1 MPDGGRP
8 AGLKPPVV
16 RGTDIE
22 APVSPAPNRGAQDRR
37 SSPTDVFRSVRTQW
51 LLLATAAV
59 SRFGG
64 GVLMGTA
71 MAVYVG
77 REGSPLAVSAVAT
90 AYFAGLM
97 LASPVWG
104 AVADVTG
111 RRRAVMVV
119 TGTLATLAAAPLA
132 VADGVWA
139 PVGLRGLYAVFAAG
153 FAPVALTIASER
165 GGESGRGRSL
175 GTFNS
180 ARSGGFA
187 GGQFVAG
194 LLLGAVARPELYL
207 VVAGLSAASTVAAAL
222 LVDPTNDGG
231 DDGPGTP
238 VAADGGTSGEPP
250 TRAELL
256 QEVRDRLF
264 PAAGDRGH
272 FRVKGL
278 RWLYVALAVRNVT
291 VLGVMALMAPY
302 LVDIVGVAEAVM
314 GALLAVNHGTQVA
327 AMYLLGVAADRVG
340 RKPLIVVGMA
350 GSGAFAV
357 FAAAATLP
365 AAGAGV
371 LGVAGP
377 AWLGTGLARVA
388 VAAGALFLLGVSF
401 SAMTTGAVAF
411 IGDVAPAGRE
421 SELMGLRST
430 AKGLGGIVG
439 PTLVG
444 GAATLAGYPAAFALA
459 STLAFVAAGLAG
471 LALVESRPTGGGSVP
486 ADD

>member
-1 MPDGGRP
+1 M
-8 AGLKPPVV
+8 
-16 RGTDIE
+16 
-22 APVSPAPNRGAQDRR
+22 
-37 SSPTDVFRSVRTQW
+37 FRSARTQW

-111 RRRAVMVV
+111 RRRAVMIA

-194 LLLGAVARPELYL
+194 ILLGAVARPELYL
-207 VVAGLSAASTVAAAL
+207 VVVGLSAASTVAAAF
-222 LVDPTNDGG
+222 LVDPTDDGTDGG
-231 DDGPGTP
+231 DDGSGNP
-238 VAADGGTSGEPP
+238 VAADGGPPDEP

-256 QEVRDRLF
+256 HEVRDRLF

-350 GSGAFAV
+350 GSGAFAL

-371 LGVAGP
+371 LGLTGP

-459 STLAFVAAGLAG
+459 STLAFAAAGLAG
-471 LALVESRPTGGGSVP
+471 LALVESRPAGGRSVP

>member
-1 MPDGGRP
+1 M
-8 AGLKPPVV
+8 
-16 RGTDIE
+16 
-22 APVSPAPNRGAQDRR
+22 
-37 SSPTDVFRSVRTQW
+37 FRSGRTQW
-51 LLLATAAV
+51 ILLATAAAT
-59 SRFGG
+59 RFGG

-104 AVADVTG
+104 ALADVTG
-111 RRRAVMVV
+111 RRRAVLVV

-132 VADGVWA
+132 IADGVWV

-165 GGESGRGRSL
+165 GGADGRGRSL

-207 VVAGLSAASTVAAAL
+207 VVAGLSALSTVAAAF
-222 LVDPTNDGG
+222 LVDPTDT
-231 DDGPGTP
+231 GPGT
-238 VAADGGTSGEPP
+238 DGDDDAPDDASEP
-250 TRAELL
+250 TRTELL
-256 QEVRDRLF
+256 REVRHRLF
-264 PAAGDRGH
+264 PAAGERGH

-302 LVDIVGVAEAVM
+302 LVDVVGVAEPVM
-314 GALLAVNHGTQVA
+314 GALLAVNHGTQVG
-327 AMYLLGVAADRVG
+327 AMYLLGVAADRIG
-340 RKPLIVVGMA
+340 RKPLIVAGMA

-357 FAAAATLP
+357 LAATATVP
-365 AAGAGV
+365 AAGAGL
-371 LGVAGP
+371 LGVTGP

-388 VAAGALFLLGVSF
+388 AAGGALFVLGVSF

-430 AKGLGGIVG
+430 AKGLGGVLG

-444 GAATLAGYPAAFALA
+444 GIATLAGYPAAFALT
-459 STLAFVAAGLAG
+459 SSLAFAAAGLAG
-471 LALVESRPTGGGSVP
+471 LALVESRPAGGRTVP

>member
-1 MPDGGRP
+1 M
-8 AGLKPPVV
+8 
-16 RGTDIE
+16 
-22 APVSPAPNRGAQDRR
+22 
-37 SSPTDVFRSVRTQW
+37 FRSDRTQW
-51 LLLATAAV
+51 LLLATAAAT
-59 SRFGG
+59 RFGG

-104 AVADVTG
+104 ALADVTG
-111 RRRAVMVV
+111 RRRAVMVT

-132 VADGVWA
+132 VADGVWV

-165 GGESGRGRSL
+165 GGADGRGRSL

-207 VVAGLSAASTVAAAL
+207 VVAGLSAASTVAAVF
-222 LVDPTNDGG
+222 LVDPTEDGG
-231 DDGPGTP
+231 GSPQDP
-238 VAADGGTSGEPP
+238 VAADGGDSPDPP
-250 TRAELL
+250 TRTELL
-256 QEVRDRLF
+256 GEVRDRLF
-264 PAAGDRGH
+264 PAAADRGH

-278 RWLYVALAVRNVT
+278 RWLYVALALRNVT

-302 LVDIVGVAEAVM
+302 LVDVVGVAEPVM
-314 GALLAVNHGTQVA
+314 GALLAVNHGTQVG
-327 AMYLLGVAADRVG
+327 AMYLLGVAADRIG

-357 FAAAATLP
+357 LASAATVP
-365 AAGAGV
+365 AAGAGL

-388 VAAGALFLLGVSF
+388 AAAAALFVLGVSF

-430 AKGLGGIVG
+430 AKGLGGVLG

-444 GAATLAGYPAAFALA
+444 GAATLAGYPAAFAVA
-459 STLAFVAAGLAG
+459 SALAFAAAGLAG
-471 LALVESRPTGGGSVP
+471 LGLVESRPASGRSVP

>member
-1 MPDGGRP
+1 M
-8 AGLKPPVV
+8 
-16 RGTDIE
+16 
-22 APVSPAPNRGAQDRR
+22 
-37 SSPTDVFRSVRTQW
+37 FRSARTQW
-51 LLLATAAV
+51 LLLATAAAT
-59 SRFGG
+59 RFGG

-104 AVADVTG
+104 ALADVTG
-111 RRRAVMVV
+111 RRRGVLVA

-165 GGESGRGRSL
+165 GGADGRGRSL

-194 LLLGAVARPELYL
+194 LLLGTVARPELYL
-207 VVAGLSAASTVAAAL
+207 VVAGLSACSTVAAAF
-222 LVDPTNDGG
+222 LVDPT
-231 DDGPGTP
+231 
-238 VAADGGTSGEPP
+238 ADEPDEPSSVDLP
-250 TRAELL
+250 TRTELL
-256 QEVRDRLF
+256 REVRHRLL
-264 PAAGDRGH
+264 PAAGERSH

-302 LVDIVGVAEAVM
+302 LVDVVGVAEPVM
-314 GALLAVNHGTQVA
+314 GALLAVNHGTQVG
-327 AMYLLGVAADRVG
+327 AMYLLGVAADRIG

-357 FAAAATLP
+357 LVASATVP
-365 AAGAGV
+365 AAGAGL

-388 VAAGALFLLGVSF
+388 VAGGALFVLGISF

-430 AKGLGGIVG
+430 AKGLGGVLG

-459 STLAFVAAGLAG
+459 STLAFAAAGLAG
-471 LALVESRPTGGGSVP
+471 LAVVESRPAGAGTVT

>member
-1 MPDGGRP
+1 MSDP
-8 AGLKPPVV
+8 LV
-16 RGTDIE
+16 RGGT
-22 APVSPAPNRGAQDRR
+22 AALKSRAHLRG
-37 SSPTDVFRSVRTQW
+37 DVFRSDRSQW

-111 RRRAVMVV
+111 RGRAVMIV

-132 VADGVWA
+132 VADGVWL

-153 FAPVALTIASER
+153 FAPVALAIASER

-187 GGQFVAG
+187 GGQFAAG
-194 LLLGAVARPELYL
+194 ILLGAVARPELYL
-207 VVAGLSAASTVAAAL
+207 VVAGLSAVSTVAAAL
-222 LVDPTNDGG
+222 VDPGPPGG
-231 DDGPGTP
+231 TEGA
-238 VAADGGTSGEPP
+238 VAADGGAGPADADDRP
-250 TRAELL
+250 TRAELTR
-256 QEVRDRLF
+256 EVRARLF

-272 FRVKGL
+272 YRTNGL

-340 RKPLIVVGMA
+340 RKPLIVAGMT

-357 FAAAATLP
+357 LAAAAIVP
-365 AAGAGV
+365 GATVGV

-377 AWLGTGLARVA
+377 AWLGTGLARVL
-388 VAAGALFLLGVSF
+388 AAGGALFVLGVSF

-430 AKGLGGIVG
+430 AKGLGGVVG

-444 GAATLAGYPAAFALA
+444 GVATLAGYPAAFALA
-459 STLAFVAAGLAG
+459 STLAFAAAGLAG
-471 LALVESRPTGGGSVP
+471 LALVESRPTGASGVP

>member
-1 MPDGGRP
+1 
-8 AGLKPPVV
+8 
-16 RGTDIE
+16 
-22 APVSPAPNRGAQDRR
+22 
-37 SSPTDVFRSVRTQW
+37 VFRSVRSQW
-51 LLLATAAV
+51 ALLATAAV
-59 SRFGG
+59 ARFGG

-97 LASPVWG
+97 LASPFWG
-104 AVADVTG
+104 ALADVTG
-111 RRRAVMVV
+111 RSRAVLIV
-119 TGTLATLAAAPLA
+119 TGTLATLSAAPLA
-132 VADGVWA
+132 IADGVWV

-165 GGESGRGRSL
+165 GGAEGRGRSL
-175 GTFNS
+175 GGFNS

-187 GGQFVAG
+187 GGQFGAG
-194 LLLGAVARPELYL
+194 ILLGAVARPELYL
-207 VVAGLSAASTVAAAL
+207 VVAGLSALSTLAAAF
-222 LVDPTNDGG
+222 LVDPTDPDAGG
-231 DDGPGTP
+231 GVGDET
-238 VAADGGTSGEPP
+238 VAADGGPDSAP
-250 TRAELL
+250 TRTELL
-256 QEVRDRLF
+256 REVRHRLL
-264 PAAGDRGH
+264 PAAGERGH
-272 FRVKGL
+272 FRVNGL

-291 VLGVMALMAPY
+291 VLGVMALIAPY
-302 LVDIVGVAEAVM
+302 LVDVVGVAEPVM
-314 GALLAVNHGTQVA
+314 GALLAVNHGTQVG

-350 GSGAFAV
+350 GSGAFTILT
-357 FAAAATLP
+357 AAATAP
-365 AAGAGV
+365 AVGAGV
-371 LGVAGP
+371 LGAAGP

-388 VAAGALFLLGVSF
+388 VAGGALFVLGISY

-411 IGDVAPAGRE
+411 IGDVAPTGRE

-430 AKGLGGIVG
+430 AKGLGGVVG

-459 STLAFVAAGLAG
+459 STLAFAAAGLVG
-471 LALVESRPTGGGSVP
+471 LALIESRPTGGRAVA

>member
-1 MPDGGRP
+1 
-8 AGLKPPVV
+8 
-16 RGTDIE
+16 
-22 APVSPAPNRGAQDRR
+22 
-37 SSPTDVFRSVRTQW
+37 VFRSARTQW
-51 LLLATAAV
+51 VLLAAAAA

-97 LASPVWG
+97 LASPLWG
-104 AVADVTG
+104 ALADVTG

-139 PVGLRGLYAVFAAG
+139 PVGLRGVYAVFAAG

-165 GGESGRGRSL
+165 GGAEGRGRSL

-207 VVAGLSAASTVAAAL
+207 VVAGLSAVSTVAAAF
-222 LVDPTNDGG
+222 LVDPT
-231 DDGPGTP
+231 DDDSGASDPP
-238 VAADGGTSGEPP
+238 VAADGGDPP
-250 TRAELL
+250 TRAELAG
-256 QEVRDRLF
+256 EVKRRLF
-264 PAAGDRGH
+264 PAAGERGH
-272 FRVKGL
+272 FRTNGL

-340 RKPLIVVGMA
+340 WKPLVVLGMA

-357 FAAAATLP
+357 LAAAAVLP
-365 AAGAGV
+365 AAGAGL
-371 LGVAGP
+371 LGVTGP

-388 VAAGALFLLGVSF
+388 AAAGALFVLGISF

-411 IGDVAPAGRE
+411 IGDVAPPGRE
-421 SELMGLRST
+421 SELMPALDREGAGRGHRPDARRRRGDARRLP
-430 AKGLGGIVG
+430 GGVR
-439 PTLVG
+439 
-444 GAATLAGYPAAFALA
+444 AREFAG
-459 STLAFVAAGLAG
+459 VRGC
-471 LALVESRPTGGGSVP
+471 RPGRTRPRGEP
-486 ADD
+486 ADRWSGGHRRRLIRISLTVFRDDRPSASGRCGHD

>member
-1 MPDGGRP
+1 
-8 AGLKPPVV
+8 
-16 RGTDIE
+16 
-22 APVSPAPNRGAQDRR
+22 
-37 SSPTDVFRSVRTQW
+37 VFRSERGQW
-51 LLLATAAV
+51 GLLAVAAV

-64 GVLMGTA
+64 GILMGTA

-97 LASPVWG
+97 LLSPVWG
-104 AVADVTG
+104 ALADVTG

-119 TGTLATLAAAPLA
+119 TGALATLAALPLA
-132 VADGVWA
+132 VAGGVWL

-165 GGESGRGRSL
+165 GGDDERGRSL

-194 LLLGAVARPELYL
+194 ILLGAVARPNLYL
-207 VVAGLSAASTVAAAL
+207 VVVGLSAVSTLAAAF
-222 LVDPTNDGG
+222 LVDPT
-231 DDGPGTP
+231 DDGPAEATD
-238 VAADGGTSGEPP
+238 VATDGGSSLSYG
-250 TRAELL
+250 ALL
-256 QEVRDRLF
+256 HEVRRRLL
-264 PAAGDRGH
+264 PAAGERGH

-302 LVDIVGVAEAVM
+302 LVDVVGVAEPVM

-340 RKPLIVVGMA
+340 RKPLIVLGMA

-357 FAAAATLP
+357 IAAAATVP
-365 AAGAGV
+365 GTTTGV
-371 LGVAGP
+371 LGIAGP
-377 AWLGTGLARVA
+377 AWLGTGLGRVA
-388 VAAGALFLLGVSF
+388 VAAGALFVLGVSF

-430 AKGLGGIVG
+430 AKGLGGVVG

-444 GAATLAGYPAAFALA
+444 GAATLAGYPAAFAIA
-459 STLAFVAAGLAG
+459 STLAFAAAGLVG
-471 LALVESRPTGGGSVP
+471 LALIESRPAGQAVA

>member
-1 MPDGGRP
+1 MSDP
-8 AGLKPPVV
+8 LV
-16 RGTDIE
+16 RGGT
-22 APVSPAPNRGAQDRR
+22 AALKSRAHLRG
-37 SSPTDVFRSVRTQW
+37 DVFRSDRSQW

-111 RRRAVMVV
+111 RGRAVMIV

-132 VADGVWA
+132 VADGVWL

-153 FAPVALTIASER
+153 FAPVALAIASER

-187 GGQFVAG
+187 GGQFAAG
-194 LLLGAVARPELYL
+194 ILLGAVARPELYL
-207 VVAGLSAASTVAAAL
+207 VVAGLSAVSTVAAAA
-222 LVDPTNDGG
+222 LVDPGPPGG
-231 DDGPGTP
+231 TEGA
-238 VAADGGTSGEPP
+238 VVADGGAGPADADDRP
-250 TRAELL
+250 TRTELAR
-256 QEVRDRLF
+256 EVRARLF

-272 FRVKGL
+272 YRTNGL

-340 RKPLIVVGMA
+340 RKPLIVAGMT

-357 FAAAATLP
+357 LTAAATVP
-365 AAGAGV
+365 GATVGV

-377 AWLGTGLARVA
+377 TWLGTGLARVL
-388 VAAGALFLLGVSF
+388 AAGGALFVLGVSF

-430 AKGLGGIVG
+430 AKGLGGVVG

-444 GAATLAGYPAAFALA
+444 GVATLAGYPAAFALA
-459 STLAFVAAGLAG
+459 STLAFAAAGLAG
-471 LALVESRPTGGGSVP
+471 LALVESRPTGASGVP

>member
-1 MPDGGRP
+1 M
-8 AGLKPPVV
+8 
-16 RGTDIE
+16 
-22 APVSPAPNRGAQDRR
+22 
-37 SSPTDVFRSVRTQW
+37 FRSGRAQW
-51 LLLATAAV
+51 VLLATAAAT
-59 SRFGG
+59 RFGG

-104 AVADVTG
+104 ALADVTG
-111 RRRAVMVV
+111 RRRAVLIA

-132 VADGVWA
+132 VTEGVWV

-165 GGESGRGRSL
+165 GGEVGRGRSL

-187 GGQFVAG
+187 GGQFFAG

-207 VVAGLSAASTVAAAL
+207 VVAALSAVSTVAAAL
-222 LVDPTNDGG
+222 LVDPTDAEDG
-231 DDGPGTP
+231 DGVEGNGA
-238 VAADGGTSGEPP
+238 VAADGSDSTVAP
-250 TRAELL
+250 TRAELFR
-256 QEVRDRLF
+256 EVKRRLF
-264 PAAGDRGH
+264 PAAGERGH
-272 FRVKGL
+272 FHVKGL

-302 LVDIVGVAEAVM
+302 LVDVVGVAEPVM

-327 AMYLLGVAADRVG
+327 GMYLLGVAADRVG
-340 RKPLIVVGMA
+340 RKPLIVAGMA

-357 FAAAATLP
+357 LAAAAIVP
-365 AAGAGV
+365 AAGAGL

-377 AWLGTGLARVA
+377 TWLGTGLARIA
-388 VAAGALFLLGVSF
+388 VAAGALFVLGVSF

-411 IGDVAPAGRE
+411 IGDVAPTGRE

-430 AKGLGGIVG
+430 AKGLGGVIG

-444 GAATLAGYPAAFALA
+444 GAATLAGYPAAFAVA
-459 STLAFVAAGLAG
+459 SALAFAAAGLAG
-471 LALVESRPTGGGSVP
+471 LALVESRPADARTAP

>member
-1 MPDGGRP
+1 M
-8 AGLKPPVV
+8 
-16 RGTDIE
+16 
-22 APVSPAPNRGAQDRR
+22 
-37 SSPTDVFRSVRTQW
+37 FRSARTQW

-111 RRRAVMVV
+111 RRRAVMIV

-139 PVGLRGLYAVFAAG
+139 PVGLRGVYAVFAAG

-207 VVAGLSAASTVAAAL
+207 VVAGLSGVSTVAAAF
-222 LVDPTNDGG
+222 LVDPTDDGA
-231 DDGPGTP
+231 DDGPGP
-238 VAADGGTSGEPP
+238 SVAADGERPGDGGYPSGTP

-256 QEVRDRLF
+256 REVRDRLF

-350 GSGAFAV
+350 GSGAFAL

-365 AAGAGV
+365 AAGAGA
-371 LGVAGP
+371 LGVVGP
-377 AWLGTGLARVA
+377 AWLGTGLARVS
-388 VAAGALFLLGVSF
+388 VAAGALFLLGISF

-430 AKGLGGIVG
+430 AKGLGGIIG

-444 GAATLAGYPAAFALA
+444 GAATLAGYPVAFALA
-459 STLAFVAAGLAG
+459 STLAFAAAGLAG
-471 LALVESRPTGGGSVP
+471 LALVESRPAGGRSVP

>member
-1 MPDGGRP
+1 
-8 AGLKPPVV
+8 
-16 RGTDIE
+16 
-22 APVSPAPNRGAQDRR
+22 
-37 SSPTDVFRSVRTQW
+37 VFRSGRTQW
-51 LLLATAAV
+51 VLLATAAAT
-59 SRFGG
+59 RFGG

-104 AVADVTG
+104 ALADVTG
-111 RRRAVMVV
+111 RRRTVMVV

-132 VADGVWA
+132 IADGVWV

-165 GGESGRGRSL
+165 GGADGRGRSL

-207 VVAGLSAASTVAAAL
+207 VVAGLSALSTVAAAF
-222 LVDPTNDGG
+222 LVDPTDGG
-231 DDGPGTP
+231 PETDGDSSDDAPQQ
-238 VAADGGTSGEPP
+238 
-250 TRAELL
+250 TRTELL
-256 QEVRDRLF
+256 REVRHRLF
-264 PAAGDRGH
+264 PSAGERGH

-278 RWLYVALAVRNVT
+278 RWLYVALAVRNMT

-302 LVDIVGVAEAVM
+302 LVDVVGVAEPVM
-314 GALLAVNHGTQVA
+314 GALLAVNHGTQVG
-327 AMYLLGVAADRVG
+327 AMYLLGVAADRIG
-340 RKPLIVVGMA
+340 RKPLIVAGMA
-350 GSGAFAV
+350 GSGGFAV
-357 FAAAATLP
+357 LAATATVP
-365 AAGAGV
+365 TTGAGL

-388 VAAGALFLLGVSF
+388 VAGGALFVLGVSF

-430 AKGLGGIVG
+430 AKGLGGVVG

-444 GAATLAGYPAAFALA
+444 GMATLAGYPAAFAVA
-459 STLAFVAAGLAG
+459 STLAFAAAGLAG
-471 LALVESRPTGGGSVP
+471 LALVESRPTGGRTVP

>member
-1 MPDGGRP
+1 
-8 AGLKPPVV
+8 
-16 RGTDIE
+16 
-22 APVSPAPNRGAQDRR
+22 
-37 SSPTDVFRSVRTQW
+37 VFRSDRSQW

-111 RRRAVMVV
+111 RGRAVMVV

-132 VADGVWA
+132 VADGVWL

-153 FAPVALTIASER
+153 FAPVALAIASER

-207 VVAGLSAASTVAAAL
+207 VVAGLSAVSTVAAAA
-222 LVDPTNDGG
+222 LVDPSGDSGPSGGTDGA
-231 DDGPGTP
+231 
-238 VAADGGTSGEPP
+238 VAADGGEEPADADDRP
-250 TRAELL
+250 TRAELAR
-256 QEVRDRLF
+256 EVRTRLF

-272 FRVKGL
+272 YRTNGL

-357 FAAAATLP
+357 LAAAAIVPGAT
-365 AAGAGV
+365 AGV

-377 AWLGTGLARVA
+377 AWLGTGLARVL
-388 VAAGALFLLGVSF
+388 AAGGALFVLGVSF

-430 AKGLGGIVG
+430 AKGLGGVVG

-444 GAATLAGYPAAFALA
+444 GVATLAGYPAAFVLA
-459 STLAFVAAGLAG
+459 STLAFAAAGLAG
-471 LALVESRPTGGGSVP
+471 LALVESRPTGASGVP

>member
-1 MPDGGRP
+1 
-8 AGLKPPVV
+8 
-16 RGTDIE
+16 
-22 APVSPAPNRGAQDRR
+22 
-37 SSPTDVFRSVRTQW
+37 VFRSGRTQW
-51 LLLATAAV
+51 LLLATAAAT
-59 SRFGG
+59 RFGG

-104 AVADVTG
+104 ALADVTG
-111 RRRAVMVV
+111 RRRAVLVV

-132 VADGVWA
+132 IADGVWV

-165 GGESGRGRSL
+165 GGADGRGRSL

-194 LLLGAVARPELYL
+194 LLLGAVARPELYIG
-207 VVAGLSAASTVAAAL
+207 VAGLSALSTVAAAF
-222 LVDPTNDGG
+222 LVDPTDAGPETDEDG
-231 DDGPGTP
+231 DDDAP
-238 VAADGGTSGEPP
+238 DGASEP
-250 TRAELL
+250 TRTELL
-256 QEVRDRLF
+256 REVRHRLF
-264 PAAGDRGH
+264 PAAGERGH

-302 LVDIVGVAEAVM
+302 LVDVVGVAEPVM
-314 GALLAVNHGTQVA
+314 GALLAVNHGTQVG
-327 AMYLLGVAADRVG
+327 AMYLLGVAADRIG

-357 FAAAATLP
+357 LAATATVP
-365 AAGAGV
+365 TAGAGL
-371 LGVAGP
+371 LGVNGP

-388 VAAGALFLLGVSF
+388 IAGGALFVLGVSF

-430 AKGLGGIVG
+430 AKGLGGVVG

-444 GAATLAGYPAAFALA
+444 GIATLAGYPAAFALA
-459 STLAFVAAGLAG
+459 STLAFAAAGLAG
-471 LALVESRPTGGGSVP
+471 LALVESRPAGGRTVP

>member
-1 MPDGGRP
+1 
-8 AGLKPPVV
+8 
-16 RGTDIE
+16 
-22 APVSPAPNRGAQDRR
+22 
-37 SSPTDVFRSVRTQW
+37 VFRSDRSQW

-111 RRRAVMVV
+111 RGRVVMVV

-132 VADGVWA
+132 VADGVWL

-153 FAPVALTIASER
+153 FAPVALAIASER

-207 VVAGLSAASTVAAAL
+207 VVAGLSAVSTVAAAA
-222 LVDPTNDGG
+222 LVDPSGDSGPSGGTDGA
-231 DDGPGTP
+231 
-238 VAADGGTSGEPP
+238 VAADGGEGPADADDRP
-250 TRAELL
+250 TRAELAR
-256 QEVRDRLF
+256 EVRTRLF

-272 FRVKGL
+272 YRTNGL

-357 FAAAATLP
+357 LAAAAIVPGAT
-365 AAGAGV
+365 AGV

-377 AWLGTGLARVA
+377 AWLGTGLARVL
-388 VAAGALFLLGVSF
+388 AAGGALFVLGVSF

-430 AKGLGGIVG
+430 AKGLGGVIG

-444 GAATLAGYPAAFALA
+444 GVATLAGYPAAFVLA
-459 STLAFVAAGLAG
+459 STLAFAAAGLAG
-471 LALVESRPTGGGSVP
+471 LALVESRPTGASGVP

>member
-1 MPDGGRP
+1 
-8 AGLKPPVV
+8 
-16 RGTDIE
+16 
-22 APVSPAPNRGAQDRR
+22 
-37 SSPTDVFRSVRTQW
+37 VFRSSRTQW
-51 LLLATAAV
+51 VLLATAAAT
-59 SRFGG
+59 RFGG

-104 AVADVTG
+104 ALADVTG

-119 TGTLATLAAAPLA
+119 TGSLATLAAAPLA
-132 VADGVWA
+132 VADGVWV

-165 GGESGRGRSL
+165 GGADGRGRSL

-207 VVAGLSAASTVAAAL
+207 VVAGLSALSTVAAL
-222 LVDPTNDGG
+222 FLVDPTDDGRSGGSGG
-231 DDGPGTP
+231 DADL
-238 VAADGGTSGEPP
+238 AADGGAPPDDPP

-256 QEVRDRLF
+256 AEVRHRLF
-264 PAAGDRGH
+264 PAAADRGH

-302 LVDIVGVAEAVM
+302 LVDIVGVAEPVM
-314 GALLAVNHGTQVA
+314 GALLAVNHGTQVG

-357 FAAAATLP
+357 LAAAATVP
-365 AAGAGV
+365 AVGAGV
-371 LGVAGP
+371 LGLAGP

-388 VAAGALFLLGVSF
+388 AAGGALFVLGVSF

-430 AKGLGGIVG
+430 AKGLGGVLG

-444 GAATLAGYPAAFALA
+444 GAATLAGYPTAFALA
-459 STLAFVAAGLAG
+459 STLAFAAAGLAG
-471 LALVESRPTGGGSVP
+471 LALVESRPAGGRTVA

>member
-1 MPDGGRP
+1 
-8 AGLKPPVV
+8 
-16 RGTDIE
+16 
-22 APVSPAPNRGAQDRR
+22 
-37 SSPTDVFRSVRTQW
+37 VFRSQRAQW
-51 LLLATAAV
+51 GLLAVAAV

-97 LASPVWG
+97 LLSPVWG
-104 AVADVTG
+104 ALADVTG
-111 RRRAVMVV
+111 RRRAVMVG
-119 TGTLATLAAAPLA
+119 TGALATLAALPLA
-132 VADGVWA
+132 VADGVWL

-165 GGESGRGRSL
+165 GGDDGRGRSL

-194 LLLGAVARPELYL
+194 ILLGAVARPDLYL
-207 VVAGLSAASTVAAAL
+207 VVVALSAVSTLAAAVL
-222 LVDPTNDGG
+222 IDPT
-231 DDGPGTP
+231 DDGP
-238 VAADGGTSGEPP
+238 ADGPGVATDGGSPSRGALF
-250 TRAELL
+250 R
-256 QEVRDRLF
+256 EVRRRLL
-264 PAAGDRGH
+264 PAAGERGH
-272 FRVKGL
+272 FRTKGL
-278 RWLYVALAVRNVT
+278 RWLYVALAIRNVT

-302 LVDIVGVAEAVM
+302 LVDVVGVAEPVM
-314 GALLAVNHGTQVA
+314 GALLAINHGTQVG

-350 GSGAFAV
+350 GSGAFAII
-357 FAAAATLP
+357 AAAATLP
-365 AAGAGV
+365 AANAGL

-377 AWLGTGLARVA
+377 AWLGTGLGRVA
-388 VAAGALFLLGVSF
+388 IAGGGLLVLGVSF

-430 AKGLGGIVG
+430 AKGLGGVVG

-444 GAATLAGYPAAFALA
+444 AAATLAGYQAAFAVA
-459 STLAFVAAGLAG
+459 STLAFAAAGLAG
-471 LALVESRPTGGGSVP
+471 LALVESRPAGAGVTP

>member
-1 MPDGGRP
+1 
-8 AGLKPPVV
+8 
-16 RGTDIE
+16 
-22 APVSPAPNRGAQDRR
+22 
-37 SSPTDVFRSVRTQW
+37 VFRSVRTQW

-207 VVAGLSAASTVAAAL
+207 VVAGLSAVSTVAAAF
-222 LVDPTNDGG
+222 LVDPIDDGA
-231 DDGPGTP
+231 DDGPGP
-238 VAADGGTSGEPP
+238 SVAADGGDPGDGGNPSGTP

-256 QEVRDRLF
+256 REVRDRLF

-350 GSGAFAV
+350 GSGAFAL

-371 LGVAGP
+371 LGVVGP
-377 AWLGTGLARVA
+377 AWLGTGLARVG
-388 VAAGALFLLGVSF
+388 VAAGALFLLGISF

-430 AKGLGGIVG
+430 AKGLGGIIG

-459 STLAFVAAGLAG
+459 STLAFAAAGLAG
-471 LALVESRPTGGGSVP
+471 LALVESRPAGGRSVP